1 MLDST
6 YQDKLAKTRT
16 ATQLARYLRSNIAL
30 LVLSIILGATL
41 FVVVNAYIRA
51 VDTYANNV
59 RTAWVKLFPNGD
71 TKVEYSDDGGDAERY
86 FNRAVLSSLTN
97 YLTWRFRVQPQ
108 TIKIDYGNASTYLG
122 PAEANKFLT
131 EFKAAERAS
140 AAEACVS
147 CPQSQVVVRAIDN
160 TLLTPAE
167 KGKAAVYKTA
177 AFITVTERDSG
188 GGVISR
194 QNQIVTFDWTL
205 LPASEASQG
214 TTLEYL
220 AVNPLAIQ
228 ILSQDVREDKS

>member
-16 ATQLARYLRSNIAL
+16 ATQLARYLRSNLAL

-41 FVVVNAYIRA
+41 FVVVNAYTRV

-59 RTAWVKLFPNGD
+59 RTAWVKLSPNGD
-71 TKVEYSDDGGDAERY
+71 SKVEYIDDGGNADRY
-86 FNRAVLSSLTN
+86 FDRAVLSSLTN

-122 PAEANKFLT
+122 PAEADKFLND
-131 EFKAAERAS
+131 FKAAQQAS
-140 AAEACVS
+140 EKEACVS

-167 KGKAAVYKTA
+167 RNKAAVYKTA
-177 AFITVTERDSG
+177 AFITVTQRDSG

-194 QNQIVTFDWTL
+194 DNKIVNLDWTFR
-205 LPASEASQG
+205 PASEASQG
-214 TTLEYL
+214 LTLEYL